1 MIQLMSLSL
10 SLNLVTFLRHREPN
24 SHLEMD
30 TNVLI
35 PRLHVMNHFRINL
48 SSKNYL
54 FNFQADFRGR
64 QSTKSIIR
72 KLVHIFDSRLDLTS
86 RQLNESKWK
95 WNLWMLTKTSNS
107 IISVLKLTS
116 IWLWQFC
123 HDEFICQFVMYS

>member
-1 MIQLMSLSL
+1 MSLSL

-72 KLVHIFDSRLDLTS
+72 KLVNIFDSTLDLTS
-86 RQLNESKWK
+86 RQLNESK
-95 WNLWMLTKTSNS
+95 
-107 IISVLKLTS
+107 
-116 IWLWQFC
+116 
-123 HDEFICQFVMYS
+123 